1 MQIIGLYNWLI
12 IGLYKPPNQKE
23 ECILK
28 NLGGVLNNYL
38 FKYKRIIF
46 LGDFSLT
53 TSIMNTLLISWRLL
67 ILKV

>member
-1 MQIIGLYNWLI
+1 MGLYNWLI
-12 IGLYKPPNQKE
+12 IGLYKSPNQKE

-28 NLGGVLNNYL
+28 NLGRVLNDYL
-38 FKYKRIIF
+38 FKRKRIIF

-53 TSIMNTLLISWRLL
+53 TSIINTLLISWRLL